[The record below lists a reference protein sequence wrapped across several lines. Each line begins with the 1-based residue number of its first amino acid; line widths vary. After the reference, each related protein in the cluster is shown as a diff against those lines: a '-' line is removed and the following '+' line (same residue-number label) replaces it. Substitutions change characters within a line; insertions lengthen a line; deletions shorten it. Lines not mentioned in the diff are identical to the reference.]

1 MSYLEIVK
9 RALKER
15 TVNAAA
21 KQWGVPQSTLDKYAK
36 GTRLPDYLTA
46 KIIAIEAGV
55 SAEEMLNALA
65 AEETK
70 MKAVKAKLSKSFN
83 WLLRVANV
91 GCKRVAATA

>member
-46 KIIAIEAGV
+46 KIIADEAGI
-55 SAEEMLNALA
+55 SGQEMFEALA
-65 AEETK
+65 AEEAK
-70 MKAVKAKLSKSFN
+70 MKRKKEKISKSFN

-91 GCKRVAATA
+91 GCMRVAATA

>member
-46 KIIAIEAGV
+46 KIMADEAGI
-55 SAEEMLNALA
+55 SGQEMFEALAEEEAKRRGK
-65 AEETK
+65 TD
-70 MKAVKAKLSKSFN
+70 KLSASFN

-91 GCKRVAATA
+91 SWVRVPATA

>member
-46 KIIAIEAGV
+46 KIIAKEAGV

-70 MKAVKAKLSKSFN
+70 MKSVKAKLSKSFN

-91 GCKRVAATA
+91 SYKRVVATA